1 MQSATANQPN
11 NPLELTAHSAGFMG
25 HAWRFLLWAAAQRE
39 RSAQIPPEWKGGT
52 PATVVMSKI
61 AFAFPLRP
69 ATPGSQ
75 AKFSRTMIGATALG
89 RRAAKKGERY
99 AHS

>member
-1 MQSATANQPN
+1 
-11 NPLELTAHSAGFMG
+11 
-25 HAWRFLLWAAAQRE
+25 
-39 RSAQIPPEWKGGT
+39 
-52 PATVVMSKI
+52 MSKI